1 MGIAN
6 RGICWP
12 LVFTVLVWGY
22 NFVALKLLYA
32 EVTPAAAALM
42 RHVLMYLLLVAV
54 CQWWLSKE
62 NPEFRK
68 TNWLWGGW
76 RIAFFGVLSMGIYM
90 ILFLEAVNRT
100 SASEGAI
107 LIATAPLF
115 TTLFAVIARQEAFS
129 ARVLVGALVAFSGVA
144 MVVFAGD
151 EIHFDHL
158 VGNGLM
164 LASAVGWALGAVV
177 SRPLVKTKPAI
188 TVLTQSMP
196 AALIILVPYAIQ
208 ATLTTPWLNLAATSY
223 FALAHFTILAGALGF
238 VGFFYGVQKI
248 GAPGAMYYQFCV
260 APVATLFA
268 WIFLRDSLRPLQIVG
283 MGVVLL
289 GVILATAAR
298 KREAAKHEVTP
309 LDCPAEA

>member
-1 MGIAN
+1 MSR

-12 LVFTVLVWGY
+12 LVFTVLAWGY

-32 EVTPAAAALM
+32 EVSPPAAALM

-54 CQWWLSKE
+54 AYWWLSRG
-62 NPEFRK
+62 NPELRK

-76 RIAFFGVLSMGIYM
+76 RIAWFGILSMGIYM

-100 SASEGAI
+100 SAAEGAI
-107 LIATAPLF
+107 IIATAPLF

-129 ARVLVGALVAFSGVA
+129 SRVLVGALVAFSGVA
-144 MVVFAGD
+144 LVVFAGD
-151 EIHFDHL
+151 EIRFDHL

-188 TVLTQSMP
+188 VVLTQSMP
-196 AALIILVPYAIQ
+196 AALVILLPYALT
-208 ATLTTPWLNLAATSY
+208 ATLATSWMKLSATSY
-223 FALAHFTILAGALGF
+223 LAFGHFTIIAGALGF

-248 GAPGAMYYQFCV
+248 GASGAMYYQFCV

-268 WIFLRDSLRPLQIVG
+268 WIFLRDTLHPLQILG

-289 GVILATAAR
+289 GVVLATVAR
-298 KREAAKHEVTP
+298 TKVAEEHEVTP

>member
-1 MGIAN
+1 MS
-6 RGICWP
+6 RRSVCWP
-12 LVFTVLVWGY
+12 LVFTVLAWGY

-32 EVTPAAAALM
+32 EVSPAPAALM
-42 RHVLMYLLLVAV
+42 RHVLMYLILVAV
-54 CQWWLSKE
+54 CHWWLSRE
-62 NPEFRK
+62 NPELRK

-100 SASEGAI
+100 SAAEGAI

-129 ARVLVGALVAFSGVA
+129 SRVLVGALVAFSGVA

-151 EIHFDHL
+151 EIRFDHL

-164 LASAVGWALGAVV
+164 LASAIGWALGAVV
-177 SRPLVKTKPAI
+177 SRPLVIKRPAI
-188 TVLTQSMP
+188 VVLTQSMP
-196 AALIILVPYAIQ
+196 AALLILVPYALD
-208 ATLTTPWLNLAATSY
+208 ASFATPWLSLSPTSY
-223 FALAHFTILAGALGF
+223 LAFAHFTILAGALGF

-268 WIFLRDSLRPLQIVG
+268 WIFLGDSLRPLQIVG
-283 MGVVLL
+283 MGVVLF

-298 KREAAKHEVTP
+298 KREAAKHEITP
-309 LDCPAEA
+309 QDCPAEA